1 MPNER
6 NIYERERSR
15 AQRAQTWRA
24 NFMQALDVIRAH
36 RMRSGLL
43 ILGVAIGVASILMM
57 VTVLSGLSRKIN
69 KDLVSANRPYIS
81 VQKFDFVIGGVDEE
95 MLRRKDL
102 TREDA
107 VALEEECPSLDAVCF
122 FAQSAKNYQLTYGAH
137 RTPPQPILGASSTF
151 PEIYSLT
158 VERGR
163 FFTAAETAHRERVV
177 VLGYGP
183 ARALFPSI
191 DPIGKEVRIGE
202 RRYRVVGTFAT
213 RHHIIG
219 SFSDNFFV
227 IPHTT
232 FEKDFEEDGDYV
244 SIAATVRDGL
254 ELEDGIEEI
263 TNVLRI
269 RRGVPPGKPND
280 FDVVTS
286 DAFLDLIR
294 RVTVPIGIV
303 LTIIASIG
311 LLVGGIGVM
320 NIMLISV
327 TERTREIGVR
337 MAIGAE
343 KRDILMQFLVESA
356 TLTGIGGVFGTLA
369 GMALA
374 LGVSRLIHFPFYFSI
389 PWTLTAV
396 LFSAGVGVVFGLYPA
411 RRAAGMDPVAA
422 LRYE

>member
-1 MPNER
+1 MPSNVPPR
-6 NIYERERSR
+6 RSR
-15 AQRAQTWRA
+15 KQTWRENLA
-24 NFMQALDVIRAH
+24 QALDVIRAH
-36 RMRSGLL
+36 RMRSALL
-43 ILGVAIGVASILMM
+43 ILGVAIGITSILMM

-69 KDLVSANRPYIS
+69 HDMVSANKPYIY
-81 VQKFDFVIGGVDEE
+81 VQKFDFVVGGVDDE

-102 TREDA
+102 TRQDA
-107 VALEEECPSLDAVCF
+107 DALRRECPSLDAVCF
-122 FAQSAKNYQLTYGAH
+122 LAQSAANYQVFYGSEK
-137 RTPPQPILGASSTF
+137 TSPQPIVASSHGFSDVYT
-151 PEIYSLT
+151 IT

-163 FFTAAETAHRERVV
+163 FYTEAEVAHRERLV

-183 ARALFPSI
+183 ARDLFPHE
-191 DPIGKEVRIGE
+191 DPIGKTVRIGT
-202 RRYRVVGTFAT
+202 RRYKVVGTFAT

-232 FEKDFEEDGDYV
+232 FEKDFQADGDFM
-244 SIAATVRDGL
+244 SISANVDDGV
-254 ELEDGIEEI
+254 ELERGIEEI
-263 TNVLRI
+263 TNVLRV
-269 RRGVPPGKPND
+269 RRGVRPGEDND
-280 FDVVTS
+280 FYVATS
-286 DAFLDLIR
+286 DSFLDLIR

-343 KRDILMQFLVESA
+343 KHDIMLQFLIEAA
-356 TLTGIGGVFGTLA
+356 TLTGIGGVVGTVFGTL
-369 GMALA
+369 LA
-374 LGVSRLIHFPFYFSI
+374 YLVSRVIHFPFYVSA
-389 PWTLTAV
+389 PWTVTAV
-396 LFSAGVGVVFGLYPA
+396 LFSAAVGLIFGLYPA
-411 RRAAGMDPVAA
+411 RRASRMDPVAA